1 MKQVNKPLNALNLRL
16 LRFAE
21 NMASGTFRSASAAA
35 LDAGFSHHQAGSNA
49 YAYLGK
55 SRETAM
61 YPALW
66 DYYETLRN
74 ERLRKFEVTSDK
86 VVEELRTIAF
96 SNIADFVDLAS
107 ETVHDRIKKLE
118 KQIQKLDDDL
128 RAHMVND
135 NGLMVVDPDLP
146 ELVRDQC
153 LKDAAKIREKQRKI
167 EQLTKGKGYRVRIKF
182 LEEIPAELM
191 PAVAEIRETRDGL
204 VVKLHNKLDALDKLA
219 TWLKMYS
226 DNAKDEHQP
235 DLSELNLW
243 VNGSK
248 SNLLNGDAEEHN
260 AA

>member
-1 MKQVNKPLNALNLRL
+1 MQVVNKPLNALNLRL

-21 NMASGTFRSASAAA
+21 NMASGTFRSCAAA
-35 LDAGFSHHQAGSNA
+35 AVAAGFTQTSANSRSHEF
-49 YAYLGK
+49 LGK

-66 DYYETLRN
+66 DYYTQLRN
-74 ERLRKFEVTSDK
+74 ERLRRFDVTTDK

-107 ETVHDRIKKLE
+107 EEVHDRIKKLE
-118 KQIQKLDDDL
+118 RKIDKLAEELKPHIDPIT
-128 RAHMVND
+128 A
-135 NGLMVVDPDLP
+135 VVDPTLP
-146 ELVRDQC
+146 PMVRDQV
-153 LKDAAKIREKQRKI
+153 LKDQKKIRDMARKI

-204 VVKLHNKLDALDKLA
+204 VVKLHPKLDALDKLA
-219 TWLKMYS
+219 TWLGMYDKKGEGEKM
-226 DNAKDEHQP
+226 P

-248 SNLLNGDAEEHN
+248 SNLLDDDAPEHQV
-260 AA
+260 A